1 MDATT
6 VATPVKSPVRTNR
19 FLPYWAVLQSDV
31 RHTLT
36 SWIYRLWVL
45 LTVGAAAGYLLYR
58 YGAKQ
63 VAGIVSSAPELIS
76 DLLHWIVHGSVILII
91 VLTAGTICG
100 ERGTMADSILSRG
113 ISRTQYFLGKWHA
126 RLAAILSTYFVLGV
140 AALIASVFLLHGENL
155 SLLGG
160 LVALGT
166 VAVLLVPVITCG
178 VAVSAMVNSTLVA
191 IAVVWLVLYGS
202 GFALSLLPA
211 NFPSPDRM
219 LVNLPNILRGLYDG
233 QVIVRLIL
241 WSLALSVAIALVGM
255 FSFSRRDV

>member
-1 MDATT
+1 MDAPA
-6 VATPVKSPVRTNR
+6 ATLKPVTARTNR
-19 FLPYWAVLQSDV
+19 YLPYWAVFQSDV

-45 LTVGAAAGYLLYR
+45 LTIGAAAGYLLYR

-63 VAGIVSSAPELIS
+63 VAGMVSSAPELIS
-76 DLLHWIVHGSVILII
+76 DLLHWIVHGSVTLVI
-91 VLTAGTICG
+91 VLTAGAICG

-126 RLAAILSTYFVLGV
+126 RMAAILSTYLIL
-140 AALIASVFLLHGENL
+140 ATCALIASFFLLHGENL
-155 SLLGG
+155 SFLGS

-166 VAVLLVPVITCG
+166 VAALLVPVITCG
-178 VAVSAMVNSTLVA
+178 VAVSAMVNSTMIA
-191 IAVVWLVLYGS
+191 IAVVWLALYGS
-202 GFALSLLPA
+202 GFALSLLPPT
-211 NFPSPDRM
+211 FPSPDRV

-233 QVIVRLIL
+233 QVIVRLVL
-241 WSLALSVAIALVGM
+241 WSLALSLAVALLGM